1 MAQGVEI
8 SRGKYAD
15 TLHDTQSFLLG
26 ERVKDNKTQTEW
38 TYVRFDEILNLGD
51 FVRDSITSDLV
62 AIESGTTYAQ
72 ATAVSAIGSNLLID
86 SGQFTDKDY
95 VGAFGMISDNAG
107 VGQIFYIE
115 AMDDVNQVKIRVIAT
130 AAGQLGLND
139 DRGWQVA
146 LAANSRY
153 RLRFPGAVRQG
164 DGLNDFVRGFV
175 QHEIVAADLGKYGF
189 VCSKGLCFGR
199 FVADDSSV
207 PAAGTPFIPRAGG
220 LITGAIN
227 TDTEAVNVIAKS
239 HLGGNTSPSNGVVLI
254 DAQID
259 DPTLAFRGRD
269 GDTDPRIRI
278 HIE

>member
-15 TLHDTQSFLLG
+15 TLHETQSFLLG

-51 FVRDSITSDLV
+51 FVRDSITADLV
-62 AIESGTTYAQ
+62 AVVASTQYAQ
-72 ATAVSAIGSNLLID
+72 VSAISAIGSNLLID
-86 SGQFTDKDY
+86 SGQFADKDY
-95 VGAFGMISDNAG
+95 VGAFGAIRNNAG
-107 VGQIFYIE
+107 VGQMFYIE

-130 AAGQLGLND
+130 AAGRLGLGD

-146 LAANSRY
+146 LAADSQY

-164 DGLNDFVRGFV
+164 DGLRDFGRGFV
-175 QHEIVAADLGKYGF
+175 QRAIVAADLGKYGF
-189 VCSKGLCFGR
+189 VCNKGLCFGR
-199 FVADDSSV
+199 FDRDESTIANL
-207 PAAGTPFIPRAGG
+207 GTPFIPDAGG
-220 LITGAIN
+220 LITGSIN
-227 TDTEAVNVIAKS
+227 TDEEAVNVIAKS
-239 HLGGNTSPSNGVVLI
+239 HLGAYTGTGNGVILI

-269 GDTDPRIRI
+269 GDTDPRTRTRI
-278 HIE
+278 E